1 MKKNVKVLVFGG
13 SGFVG
18 LSLVQELAE
27 SGFSNVT
34 IADIEKPKAP
44 LPSNVEFQQADI
56 LVSSVVF
63 SLLSEVQPEIV
74 YNFAAF
80 ASLDKAVSNP
90 KKTFELN
97 VIGNIN
103 VLEACVKSDVRLF
116 IFASSAYAMSD
127 KGSFY
132 GISKLTSEKIVEEYR
147 QKFNLNYSILRYG
160 SIYAAAD
167 FENNYLFQ
175 VIKAAILDGVL
186 VNNGSGEEVREYV
199 HVADVS
205 KLAVEVLGNEE
216 LWNAPLILTGT
227 ERLKRRE
234 LFEMIREILGDE
246 SLRIE
251 HSPKDGSNHYMLTPY
266 SFQGTSAR
274 KMVANPHYDMGQG
287 ILDCIHVITQMVK
300 GDDE

>member
-1 MKKNVKVLVFGG
+1 MNKDVKVLVFGG

-18 LSLVQELAE
+18 LSLVQELAK
-27 SGFSNVT
+27 SGFSNLI
-34 IADIEKPKAP
+34 IADIERPKVL
-44 LPSNVEFQQADI
+44 LPSSVEFQQADI
-56 LVSSVVF
+56 LSSGVVL
-63 SLLSEVQPEIV
+63 SLMSEIQPEIV

-80 ASLDKAVSNP
+80 ASLDKAISSP

-103 VLEACVKSDVRLF
+103 VIEACIKCDVKLF
-116 IFASSAYAMSD
+116 VFASSAYAMSD

-132 GISKLTSEKIVEEYR
+132 GISKLTSEKIVEEYGTR
-147 QKFNLNYSILRYG
+147 FNLNYSILRYG

-175 VIKAAILDGVL
+175 VIKEAILNGVL
-186 VNNGSGEEVREYV
+186 VNYGNGEEVREYV

-205 KLAVEVLGNEE
+205 KLAVEVLGNKD

-251 HSPKDGSNHYMLTPY
+251 HSREGGSNHYMLTPY

-300 GDDE
+300 EGDE